1 MKELSETKPKMVL
14 ELLLLGVWL
23 CLPGRSMPANPL
35 VILTGSLCSN
45 WGNMD
50 LDAYSC
56 FSSAN
61 NLLS

>member
-1 MKELSETKPKMVL
+1 MKELSETKRKMVL
-14 ELLLLGVWL
+14 ELLHLGTWL
-23 CLPGRSMPANPL
+23 CLPGRSVPANFL

-45 WGNMD
+45 WGNMG
-50 LDAYSC
+50 LDAYSR